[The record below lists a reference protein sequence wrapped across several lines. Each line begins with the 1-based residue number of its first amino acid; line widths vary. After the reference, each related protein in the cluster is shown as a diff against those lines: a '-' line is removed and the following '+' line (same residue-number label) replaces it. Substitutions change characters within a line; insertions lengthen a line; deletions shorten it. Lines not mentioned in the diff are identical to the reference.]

1 MLMKAEVVVW
11 LMALAGG
18 VRIAQDVDS
27 YIAFH

>member
-1 MLMKAEVVVW
+1 MKAEVVVW

-27 YIAFH
+27 YLAFH